1 VSEQRVVIEHPDGRQ
16 YSVTRAVF
24 NAIYKALGFKIV
36 GPDGD
41 PPEKSKR

>member
-16 YSVTRAVF
+16 YSVTRAAF
-24 NAIYKALGFKIV
+24 NATYKALGFKII

-41 PPEKSKR
+41 PPEKKR